1 MNRDVTRRELLQSSL
16 GAAAGL
22 AFASSASAQPKKLER
37 IRVGIVGVGGRGT
50 GHVRNLLKIPG
61 VELKATCDIV
71 PSKVENAQNIVEKAG
86 QPRPESYSKGE
97 FDYRRMC
104 ARTDLDL
111 IYVATPWE
119 WHVRMA
125 VEAMKHGKHAAIEV
139 PAATSIEEC
148 WELVE
153 TSESTGRHCV
163 QLENC
168 CYDRVELMALNM
180 VRQGLLG
187 DILYAECGYVHDL
200 RSIKFSDS
208 GEGQWRL
215 NHALRRNADLYPT
228 HGLGPVAQTLNV
240 NRGNL
245 FDHMVSM
252 ASRSASLHEYAVS
265 KFGAQSAQ
273 AKLDIKL
280 GDVVSSMIHTRAGQ
294 TILVVHDTNTPH
306 PYSRKFLLQGTR
318 GILQKYPTP
327 LIYLDGK
334 ADEKKGEQ
342 WQDLFAA
349 YAKEWEHPLWRDL
362 EQKAQGSGHGGM
374 DYILTYRL
382 MNNLLRGEAP
392 DMDVYDAAA
401 LSAVIELSERSIA
414 GHSRPMDFPDFTRG
428 RWLKRQPIGIVQA

>member
-1 MNRDVTRRELLQSSL
+1 MNRDVTRRELLQSTL

-22 AFASSASAQPKKLER
+22 ALSGTASAQPKKLDSL
-37 IRVGIVGVGGRGT
+37 RVGIVGVGGRGT
-50 GHVRNLLKIPG
+50 GHVRNLVKIPG
-61 VELKATCDIV
+61 VQLKATCDIV

-86 QPRPESYSKGE
+86 QPRPEAYSKGE

-104 ARTDLDL
+104 ARPDLDL

-119 WHVRMA
+119 WHVRVA
-125 VEAMKHGKHAAIEV
+125 VEAMKNGKHAAIEV
-139 PAATSIEEC
+139 PAATTIEEC

-153 TSESTGRHCV
+153 TSESTGRQCV

-180 VRQGLLG
+180 VRKNLLG
-187 DILYAECGYVHDL
+187 DIVYAECGYVHDL
-200 RSIKFSDS
+200 RSILFSDE

-215 NHALRRNADLYPT
+215 NHSLRRNADLYPT

-252 ASRSASLHEYAVS
+252 ASRSASLHEYAVR
-265 KFGAQSAQ
+265 KFGADSPQ
-273 AKLDIKL
+273 AKLDIVQ

-306 PYSRKFLLQGTR
+306 PYSRKYLLQGTR

-327 LIYLDGK
+327 LIYLDAK
-334 ADEKKGEQ
+334 ADEKKGER
-342 WQDLFAA
+342 WEDLFAV
-349 YAKEWEHPLWRDL
+349 YAKDWEHPLWREL

-382 MNNLLRGEAP
+382 MNTLLRGEAP

-401 LSAVIELSERSIA
+401 LCAVTELSEKSIA

-428 RWLKRQPIGIVQA
+428 RWRSRKPIGIVQA